1 MKEVKKI
8 IVAIVLF
15 VAATSFV
22 NAQSKVAH
30 IDVTQLL
37 SQMPEMK
44 TAEAELKKLQE
55 TYRADIEGS
64 MTELQNKA
72 TQYQNESPSKS
83 EEENKRRSEELLGIE
98 KNVRQAQQVAQQEMQ
113 KKQAELFAPI
123 SERAKAAIEKVA
135 AALGYDY
142 IIDAQA
148 GGPLIVAKGKD
159 ILPEV
164 KLELGF

>member
-8 IVAIVLF
+8 VVAIVLF

-123 SERAKAAIEKVA
+123 SDRAKTAIEKVA

-148 GGPLIVAKGKD
+148 GGPLIIAKGKD

>member
-8 IVAIVLF
+8 VVALVLF
-15 VAATSFV
+15 VAATGFV

-55 TYRADIEGS
+55 TYRADIESS

-72 TQYQNESPSKS
+72 TQYQNESASKS
-83 EEENKRRSEELLGIE
+83 DEENKRRSEEDS
-98 KNVRQAQQVAQQEMQ
+98 R
-113 KKQAELFAPI
+113 F
-123 SERAKAAIEKVA
+123 
-135 AALGYDY
+135 
-142 IIDAQA
+142 
-148 GGPLIVAKGKD
+148 
-159 ILPEV
+159 
-164 KLELGF
+164 